1 MHLKDSRLL
10 PALALPLLLLSG
22 CGSGSSGGMN
32 TGMNTMP
39 PAATFAYAASE
50 VNANITGY
58 SLNPSTGALTQ
69 LAGFPLTTA
78 VNLTTLATD
87 PLGKFV
93 VTNENPGIAVYSI
106 NQTTGALTP
115 IPAAAI
121 TLQVGVQSFA
131 FNPSGTLLVASTFS
145 GGIDPPSGTSAPHP
159 NPLNVF
165 SLNRSTGA
173 LTAVPGSP
181 FAITSRQTLAC
192 CLAINSTGT
201 SLYTTDGA
209 LLDAYSINPTT
220 GALSLINSVTGP
232 VQPYGLALDPA
243 GAFVYMTDF
252 ATNIIHAYSINP
264 STGAL
269 SIGPTSTTSDATTS
283 LITLNPSGNIAF
295 TAEAPSLTTLAST
308 DIKTYSIANG
318 KLTNIGSVSAP
329 MSVQALR
336 LGPSGSFLYAA
347 EDNAYLG
354 SVGSTSQVATYSIST
369 TGTLTSTAPV
379 PTVQWPTTFAIASTQ

>member
-10 PALALPLLLLSG
+10 PALALPLLLLAG
-22 CGSGSSGGMN
+22 CGSGSGGGTN
-32 TGMNTMP
+32 ITP

-50 VNANITGY
+50 VNANIIGY

-69 LAGFPLTTA
+69 LPGFPLTTA

-115 IPAAAI
+115 IPAAAV
-121 TLQVGVQSFA
+121 TLQLGVKSFA
-131 FNPSGTLLVASTFS
+131 FNPSGTLLVASTIS
-145 GGIDPPSGTSAPHP
+145 GGIDPPGGTSAPHP

-181 FAITSRQTLAC
+181 FAITSSGSNAC

-201 SLYTTDGA
+201 TLYTTDGA

-232 VQPYGLALDPA
+232 AWPMSLALDPS

-252 ATNIIHAYSINP
+252 DTKVIRAYSINP
-264 STGAL
+264 STSAL
-269 SIGPTSTTSDATTS
+269 SIGPVSPTADATAS
-283 LITLNPSGNIAF
+283 IITLNPTGNIAF
-295 TAEAPSLTTLAST
+295 TAEAPSTGTLAST

-369 TGTLTSTAPV
+369 TGTLTSTEPV